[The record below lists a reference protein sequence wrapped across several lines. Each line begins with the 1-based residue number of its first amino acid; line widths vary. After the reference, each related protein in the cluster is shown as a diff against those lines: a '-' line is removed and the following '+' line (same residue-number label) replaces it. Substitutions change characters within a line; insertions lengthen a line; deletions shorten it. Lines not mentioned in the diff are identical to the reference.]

1 MIAQL
6 TSMTSAE
13 QWNWVLMAYGI
24 AYFALVAFASSIAI
38 RITRARRRLEES
50 S

>member
-6 TSMTSAE
+6 TTMSSAE

-24 AYFALVAFASSIAI
+24 AYFALVAFATSIAV
-38 RITRARRRLEES
+38 RIARTRRRLES
-50 S
+50 KS